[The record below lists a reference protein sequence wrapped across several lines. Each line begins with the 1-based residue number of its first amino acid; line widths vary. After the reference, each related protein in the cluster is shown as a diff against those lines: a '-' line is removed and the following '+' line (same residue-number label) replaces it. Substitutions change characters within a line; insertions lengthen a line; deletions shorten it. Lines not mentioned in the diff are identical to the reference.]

1 MQKITPYLWFD
12 HQAEDAVNFYTSIF
26 KDSRV
31 GETSR
36 YPEGVPGMGG
46 QLMTASFYLNGQEF
60 MALNGGPMHQFSE
73 AISLMV
79 HCEDQAEVD
88 YYWERLTAN
97 GGEEGQC
104 GWLKD
109 QFGVSWQVIPNQ
121 LGQLLG
127 NPDPAKAQRA
137 VQAMLQMKK
146 IDIKAL
152 EEA

>member
-12 HQAEDAVNFYTSIF
+12 HQAEDAIHFYTSIF
-26 KDSRV
+26 QDSRI

-36 YPEGVPGMGG
+36 YGEGGPGPAG
-46 QLMTASFYLNGQEF
+46 QLMTGNFFLNGQEF
-60 MALNGGPMHQFSE
+60 IALNGGPMHQFSE
-73 AISLMV
+73 AISLLV
-79 HCEDQAEVD
+79 HCENQEEVD
-88 YYWERLTAN
+88 YYWERLTAD

-109 QFGVSWQVIPNQ
+109 KFGVSWQVIPNQ
-121 LGQLLG
+121 LGSLIG

-137 VQAMLQMKK
+137 VMAMLQMTK